1 MTPRTADKTVRAPDQ
16 TLRVRHDQVRQRLL
30 RSSAITLACM
40 LMTMTASALPL
51 APSEASAAP
60 PLKVIA
66 TVPTYG
72 ELAREIGGDLVDVV
86 VLCRP
91 GQDVHSV
98 SATPSMMARCRGADL
113 LLHTGLDAELWL
125 PNMLRGSSNN
135 ALLPGNPGSIDLSSK
150 VALKQVPRELSRAQ
164 GDVHAF
170 GNTHVWTDPL
180 AVRAMAATVRDALI
194 AALPQHA
201 AEITER
207 HGAFHLRLTKALVGW
222 LTEARALRGEPIV
235 VHHLSW
241 VYLLDRL
248 GLKQIGTIEPK
259 PRVAPT
265 ARHLDELLVTMQHE
279 RAAVVIREP
288 YQFPDA
294 ADFLAERSAAKVLV
308 LSTHP
313 GYPEGVDGIV
323 EHFAYNIGAL
333 IAANAPRAQSAGEPE
348 ANDQA
353 NDGRDDERNSESDNG

>member
-1 MTPRTADKTVRAPDQ
+1 M
-16 TLRVRHDQVRQRLL
+16 TLRAADNPALCLL
-30 RSSAITLACM
+30 WLLFAGTV
-40 LMTMTASALPL
+40 SALPL
-51 APSEASAAP
+51 SAGQTTAPA

-66 TVPTYG
+66 TIPTYA
-72 ELAREIGGDLVDVV
+72 ELAREIGGELVDVV

-125 PNMLRGSSNN
+125 PDLLRGSGNS
-135 ALLPGNPGSIDLSSK
+135 ALLPGNSASIDLSSK
-150 VALKQVPRELSRAQ
+150 VTLKEVPSELSRSQ

-180 AVRAMAATVRDALI
+180 AVRVMAATVRDALI
-194 AALPQHA
+194 AALPDHA
-201 AEITER
+201 DALTER
-207 HGAFHLRLTKALVGW
+207 HSAFHLRLTKALVGW
-222 LTEARALRGEPIV
+222 LTDARALRGQPV
-235 VHHLSW
+235 VVYHRSW

-248 GLKQIGTIEPK
+248 GLIQVGTIEPK

-265 ARHLDELLVTMQHE
+265 ARHLDQLLVTMQHE
-279 RAAVVIREP
+279 RVAVVIREP

-294 ADFLAERSAAKVLV
+294 ADFLAERSDAQVLV

-313 GYPEGVDGIV
+313 GSPEGVDGIV
-323 EHFAYNIGAL
+323 EHFAYNIAAL
-333 IAANAPRAQSAGEPE
+333 IAANEPPAKADNNGGEQG
-348 ANDQA
+348 ND
-353 NDGRDDERNSESDNG
+353 NEPNSGRFDEGDNE